1 MRTEVVFLS
10 ESEAVEFG
18 AVNSWL
24 VAVGDR
30 VEAGQPLVEVE
41 AEKVIMEIPA
51 PVSGVLVDVLAE
63 EGDEVNAG
71 GVLGVIEGED

>member
-24 VAVGDR
+24 FAVGDR
-30 VEAGQPLVEVE
+30 VEVGQPLVEVE

-51 PVSGVLVDVLAE
+51 PVSGVLIEVLAE
-63 EGDEVNAG
+63 EGDEVIVG
-71 GVLGVIEGED
+71 GALGVIEGED